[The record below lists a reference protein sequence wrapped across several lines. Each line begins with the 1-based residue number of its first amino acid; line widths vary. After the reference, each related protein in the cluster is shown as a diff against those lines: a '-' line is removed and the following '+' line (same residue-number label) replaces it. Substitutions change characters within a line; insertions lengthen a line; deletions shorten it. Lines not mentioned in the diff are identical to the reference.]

1 MTQQHTP
8 TLEPLTPGLY
18 YLDTIECAKINAH
31 DDLVAALTATLAN
44 VCQAHGPTPAE
55 TEEEDFV
62 AELKEKFEKYGEN
75 MFLSDAQ
82 SRWLCDIAIRR

>member
-31 DDLVAALTATLAN
+31 DDLVAALKTILADREMRFSLE
-44 VCQAHGPTPAE
+44 GRE
-55 TEEEDFV
+55 I
-62 AELKEKFEKYGEN
+62 
-75 MFLSDAQ
+75 DAQ
-82 SRWLCDIAIRR
+82 CRQARAALAKAKASA

>member
-1 MTQQHTP
+1 MDDSQRIKGQFDHVDDFK
-8 TLEPLTPGLY
+8 LLLTKA
-18 YLDTIECAKINAH
+18 E
-31 DDLVAALTATLAN
+31 ALTTSSR
-44 VCQAHGPTPAE
+44 
-55 TEEEDFV
+55 EEEFV